1 MERVNEAP
9 PKQSERESG
18 QRPGGSR
25 AASGRREPGRGS
37 RLTELPVLVLLAFVI
52 AVVIKTFVVQA
63 FFIPSESML
72 PTLKTGDRVLVEKI
86 GYHLGGPQVGDVIV
100 FERASGLPEPDL
112 PWYDDTR
119 NFLRELIGLPTAY
132 GAQDYIKRVVAT
144 GGDTFSY
151 KGSPRQLTVNGE
163 VVAQDFVFG
172 GTDRTSK
179 AVTSSDCS
187 NLGMK
192 PADGGCKV
200 PQGSLFVMGDN
211 RSNSEDS
218 RFIGVVPDDAVVGR
232 AFVIVWPLDDLS
244 AL

>member
-9 PKQSERESG
+9 ADQARGQGQQQGAKKSAGPQKSRSG
-18 QRPGGSR
+18 SHF
-25 AASGRREPGRGS
+25 
-37 RLTELPVLVLLAFVI
+37 TELPVLVLLAFVI

-63 FFIPSESML
+63 FYIPSESML
-72 PTLKTGDRVLVEKI
+72 PTLRTGDRVLVEKL
-86 GYHLGGPQVGDVIV
+86 GYHLSSPEVGDVIV

-151 KGSPRQLTVNGE
+151 TGTPRKLTVNGH
-163 VVAQDFVFG
+163 VVPQDFILG
-172 GTDRTSK
+172 GTDRASK
-179 AVTSSDCS
+179 VVTERDCR

-192 PADGGCKV
+192 PVAEGCEV
-200 PQGSLFVMGDN
+200 PPDSLFVMGDN

-218 RFIGVVPDDAVVGR
+218 RFIGVVPVDAVVGR
-232 AFVIVWPLDDLS
+232 AFVIVWPLDDVSGL
-244 AL
+244 

>member
-9 PKQSERESG
+9 PTRTEDQSPP
-18 QRPGGSR
+18 RPGAKQAAAGRKERSR
-25 AASGRREPGRGS
+25 AS

-72 PTLKTGDRVLVEKI
+72 PTLKTGDRVLVEKL
-86 GYHLGGPQVGDVIV
+86 GYHLGSPEVGDVIV

-144 GGDTFSY
+144 GGDTFKY
-151 KGSPRQLTVNGE
+151 AGNPRRLTVNGRA
-163 VVAQDFVFG
+163 VPQGFVLG
-172 GTDRTSK
+172 GSDRVSK
-179 AVTSSDCS
+179 VVTSRDCR

-192 PADGGCKV
+192 PAAGGCSV

-218 RFIGVVPDDAVVGR
+218 RFIGVVPEDAVVGR
-232 AFVIVWPLDDLS
+232 AFVIVWPLADLS

>member
-9 PKQSERESG
+9 AEQADDRSR
-18 QRPGGSR
+18 QRPGANEPTAGPKKPGR
-25 AASGRREPGRGS
+25 AA

-72 PTLKTGDRVLVEKI
+72 PTLKTGDRVLVEKL
-86 GYHLGGPQVGDVIV
+86 GYHLGSPEVGDVIV
-100 FERASGLPEPDL
+100 FERASGLHEPDL

-132 GAQDYIKRVVAT
+132 GAQDYIKRVVAA
-144 GGDTFSY
+144 GGDTFRY
-151 KGSPRQLTVNGE
+151 TGTPRRLTVNGE
-163 VVAQDFVFG
+163 VVPQDFVLG
-172 GTDRTSK
+172 GADRVSK
-179 AVTSSDCS
+179 VVTRRDCV

-192 PADGGCKV
+192 PAGDGCRV

-218 RFIGVVPDDAVVGR
+218 RFIGVVPEDAVVGR
-232 AFVIVWPLDDLS
+232 AFVIVWPLADLS
-244 AL
+244 SL